1 MMYND
6 LYNQKLTKNLKR
18 RKHSSKRK
26 GKSGLKRHGH
36 IILSNKKKEKDG
48 RVGIHLMYCT
58 NSSKLLLRNLIA
70 LHNDKLREVTS
81 VENANLVWTDQSHSQ
96 PINQHYLTNH
106 FPLLNQ
112 ACQKHHLAHNLNLF
126 QRLYP
131 KDYNF
136 IPHTWILPE
145 DFEDF
150 KASHTKS
157 RTYILKPS
165 IGQQGDG
172 IYLAKR
178 WEDICLIL
186 QDHATDGGGDMII
199 QSYISKPLLLQGFKF
214 DLRVYVL
221 LYTDQGDPSELKYL
235 IFKDGLGRF
244 CTTKYQTPTHRNI
257 YQAYMHLTNYSL
269 NKHSDNFKEQGYVFN
284 EEEASKR
291 RISTTL
297 KQLKKQGSS
306 LTKATFWEEMD
317 RIAERTLTA
326 MYAQIWAN
334 CSNRAPVEGQFGR
347 CFQLL
352 GFDVIMDQDEK
363 LWLLE
368 VNASPSFNMDS
379 EVDIVVKSGV
389 ITSTLMWFKFL
400 PPLQSSA
407 SPSVNSSNPSLEDEN
422 HGEMSTATTDE
433 LSAGS
438 RQGEA
443 QTLWGDLCTSIRNG
457 QTDECARLLNLAANP
472 LNAPQINSTQQPGD
486 DSLRIAAA
494 LMTLRQQPNARPC
507 LPPVLQD
514 RNQTKRGSLA
524 ASGSRVPHRKSVHL
538 HDQFSRLKLSPYFNA
553 SAQKMLR
560 LEKMRRE
567 HLYNENGDRRI
578 KKVYAC
584 LGYECGRVRSGN
596 IFDNKF
602 LKKLFNEYCPPPHRL
617 GTNITTIGLTSS
629 KFVRMCSKYKLLT
642 GGFTRPD
649 VDLLFLQL
657 TRGRVLTYD
666 LLCEAILRIARK
678 RLGKMPLVQAFEA
691 TILHME
697 MNKGAGLKLK

>member
-1 MMYND
+1 
-6 LYNQKLTKNLKR
+6 
-18 RKHSSKRK
+18 
-26 GKSGLKRHGH
+26 
-36 IILSNKKKEKDG
+36 
-48 RVGIHLMYCT
+48 
-58 NSSKLLLRNLIA
+58 
-70 LHNDKLREVTS
+70 
-81 VENANLVWTDQSHSQ
+81 
-96 PINQHYLTNH
+96 
-106 FPLLNQ
+106 
-112 ACQKHHLAHNLNLF
+112 
-126 QRLYP
+126 
-131 KDYNF
+131 
-136 IPHTWILPE
+136 
-145 DFEDF
+145 
-150 KASHTKS
+150 
-157 RTYILKPS
+157 
-165 IGQQGDG
+165 
-172 IYLAKR
+172 
-178 WEDICLIL
+178 
-186 QDHATDGGGDMII
+186 MII
-199 QSYISKPLLLQGFKF
+199 QSYISKPLLLQGYKF

-221 LYTDQGDPSELKYL
+221 LYTDPEDPSELKYL

-269 NKHSDNFKEQGYVFN
+269 NKHSDNFKEQDVFN

-297 KQLKKQGSS
+297 KQLKKQGSTIS
-306 LTKATFWEEMD
+306 KISFWQEMD

-334 CSNRAPVEGQFGR
+334 CSNRSPVDGHFGR

-352 GFDVIMDQDEK
+352 GFDVIIDQNEK

-379 EVDIVVKSGV
+379 EVDIAVKSGV
-389 ITSTLMWFKFL
+389 ITSTLVWFKFL
-400 PPLQSSA
+400 PPPQSSA

-422 HGEMSTATTDE
+422 HGEQSHTPNSDE
-433 LSAGS
+433 TQSGS
-438 RQGEA
+438 RQEETEPSTTPGDPP
-443 QTLWGDLCTSIRNG
+443 TLWGDLCSSIRNG
-457 QTDECARLLNLAANP
+457 QTDECARILTLAANP
-472 LNAPQINSTQQPGD
+472 NQTPDPNNTQHPGD
-486 DSLRIAAA
+486 DAMRIATAV
-494 LMTLRQQPNARPC
+494 MTLRQQPNARPS
-507 LPPVLQD
+507 LPPVLHD
-514 RNQTKRGSLA
+514 RSQAKRGALA
-524 ASGSRVPHRKSVHL
+524 ISGSRGPNRKSLHLRKSVSD
-538 HDQFSRLKLSPYFNA
+538 DQFSRLKLSPYFNA

-567 HLYNENGDRRI
+567 HLYHENGDRRI

-584 LGYECGRVRSGN
+584 LGYECGRVSSGN

-602 LKKLFNEYCPPPHRL
+602 LKKLFNEYCPPNRL
-617 GTNITTIGLTSS
+617 GTNISTVGLTST

-697 MNKGAGLKLK
+697 TNKSAGLKIK